1 MEKRI
6 ALLAF
11 VLMVVGMSSSAVYA
25 LPPMGP
31 PKALLGQDRW
41 EVGIEY
47 GHREMDLEAVGK
59 VRDIQID
66 PEFITVRKGK
76 HNIDNLKSNIVLG
89 RAGYG
94 INDDWDAFV
103 RLGLVDAKGDIEQ
116 TFPDDAT
123 SFKYKDFDGNIGFAW
138 GLGTRATF
146 WQDEHVSWG
155 GLFQMTWEK
164 PDESDISLSGDTNFS
179 GTAEIEIWEVQIA
192 LGPTVRLVDGFCIYG
207 GPFLHYVNGDLDLS
221 GKTVD
226 TGTKMRVEASGDIEE
241 KSQLGGYFGAYW
253 DMEKLAKG
261 LPAINL
267 ELQLT
272 GDATAIGLGSVWKF

>member
-11 VLMVVGMSSSAVYA
+11 ILMVVGVSSSAVYA

-31 PKALLGQDRW
+31 PKALLGQDRL

-47 GHREMDLEAVGK
+47 GYRNMDLEAVGN
-59 VRDIQID
+59 VTDIQVS
-66 PEFITVRKGK
+66 PEFITVEKVK
-76 HNIDNLKSNIVLG
+76 HNINDLKSNIVLG
-89 RAGYG
+89 RVGYG
-94 INDDWDAFV
+94 VSDDWDAFV
-103 RLGLVDAKGDIEQ
+103 RLGVADAQSDIEQ
-116 TFPDDAT
+116 IHSDNAT
-123 SFKYKDFDGNIGFAW
+123 DKYQGSDGSFGFAW